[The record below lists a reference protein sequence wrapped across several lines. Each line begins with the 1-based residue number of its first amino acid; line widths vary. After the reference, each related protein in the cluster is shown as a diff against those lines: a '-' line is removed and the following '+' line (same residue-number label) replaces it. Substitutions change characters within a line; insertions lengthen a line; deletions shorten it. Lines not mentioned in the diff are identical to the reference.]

1 MENMAHASAPKPAFR
16 SKSSYKKASPAPFTG
31 RTGQTSGLSFA
42 DVRIHYSSNVVQC
55 HNFFTDQTGRSADQM
70 IDAIF
75 RALHIDAQKAAN
87 LKNNHMNFNQINGVS
102 PARTADGASVP
113 EATVYD
119 FILAQLEQIAQLETR
134 EGSDFSHLKT
144 GAVLNGISRMLAHKL
159 GDMSAS
165 DKILQ
170 KITERL
176 SDVQDDPEEAALRQK
191 INAFAQENPIFMY
204 LHNEVNAHDASVMLL
219 ERTVALKTEQEE
231 DAAARERI
239 FELMNQQ
246 ALTRIMALKDLQ
258 SQNKNVIS
266 LRTSRLYFEDPIG
279 LYSQSFIEQ
288 TAGDDGTWSESSQR
302 IINKLKRIFL
312 HIDPNARTGKYANNH
327 TLEKAR
333 HHERKSFED
342 PDIGPSLKQDLRIR
356 AAQGIGNCFHAIFSD
371 EPEKSE
377 NECLDLLNRIVQKLS
392 DAPVMIS
399 RFASDLLAREL
410 APQNADPQGQAL
422 EAGTPRSYIT
432 LEELINAQNEIR
444 RFPPGQQPD
453 LNAYTPA
460 NSVQT
465 PGSFSYTA
473 LLPDNPGESATRG
486 VTYPIF
492 RSNKNRLYA
501 AKTQDAQPAIFGT
514 LNLLR
519 ERRHNGLV
527 QYGSSSGTYGNV
539 VLVFRKNI
547 LRNCMYTLGDRMRG
561 YTNLEAFVYNAFAPY
576 AHENPEA
583 RDAELASETLIPGY
597 TNFDSINPLVNKLLL
612 LGLDKTDS
620 KQGFEDLE
628 VQIFDTVRLSR
639 QFISEVYFAGSVPDE
654 QKQAIQDAIANTGA
668 AMPVPDAPQPRAT
681 QFYQYGL
688 PVVTFG
694 SDLIL
699 NTLYNKRSTASP
711 RPKMN
716 MEQLIALLRADDYEN
731 TLRENYG
738 FHSTHR
744 LMWRTH
750 AENEHYQKILQWFE
764 RVRAYMASRPDQLSD
779 QELAAFIDGNFT
791 LPEVR

>member
-1 MENMAHASAPKPAFR
+1 MAHASAPKPAFR
-16 SKSSYKKASPAPFTG
+16 SIFTCKKASTAPFTG
-31 RTGQTSGLSFA
+31 RTGQTSGLSFT

-55 HNFFTDQTGRSADQM
+55 HNFFTDQTGGSADQL

-134 EGSDFSHLKT
+134 EDSDFSHMKT
-144 GAVLNGISRMLAHKL
+144 GAILNGISRMLAHKL

-176 SDVQDDPEEAALRQK
+176 SDAQDDPEEAALRQK

-219 ERTVALKTEQEE
+219 ERTAALKTEQEE
-231 DAAARERI
+231 DAVARERI
-239 FELMNQQ
+239 FDLMNQQ

-288 TAGDDGTWSESSQR
+288 TAGDDGTWSALSQR
-302 IINKLKRIFL
+302 IINKLKRTFL
-312 HIDPNARTGKYANNH
+312 HIDPNAQTGKYANSP

-333 HHERKSFED
+333 HHERKSYEN
-342 PDIGPSLKQDLRIR
+342 PDTGPSLKPDLRNR
-356 AAQGIGNCFHAIFSD
+356 AAQGIGNCFRAKFRA
-371 EPEKSE
+371 EPEQ
-377 NECLDLLNRIVQKLS
+377 NCRAMLDRIVQRLS
-392 DAPVMIS
+392 NAPVMIS
-399 RFASDLLAREL
+399 RFASDLLSREL

-432 LEELINAQNEIR
+432 LEELINAQNKIR

-473 LLPDNPGESATRG
+473 LLPDNTGESTDRG

-527 QYGSSSGTYGNV
+527 QHGSGPGTYGDV

-597 TNFDSINPLVNKLLL
+597 TNFDSIDPLVKELLL
-612 LGLDKTDS
+612 LGLDETGS
-620 KQGFEDLE
+620 IQGFEDLE

-639 QFISEVYFAGSVPDE
+639 AFISEVYFAGSVPDE
-654 QKQAIQDAIANTGA
+654 RKQAIQDAIANTGA
-668 AMPVPDAPQPRAT
+668 ATPEPNAPQPRDT

-688 PVVTFG
+688 PVVTSG

-699 NTLYNKRSTASP
+699 DMLYNKRSTASP
-711 RPKMN
+711 RPKMDIN
-716 MEQLIALLRADDYEN
+716 QLIELLRADDYEN
-731 TLRENYG
+731 TLRQNFG

-744 LMWRTH
+744 LMWRTR

-779 QELAAFIDGNFT
+779 QELQAFINGYFT